1 MEAQAFTILV
11 ADDSE
16 DAAESLGMLLEFEG
30 HRVVIA
36 HDGPRALAAAEQ
48 HRPDIAILDIGMP
61 GLTGYEVAKRLRA
74 EPWGRDMLLIAATGW
89 SQEEDRLRALDAG
102 FDRHLVKP
110 MDGTELAQSLS
121 PWLAEARGRA
131 AR

>member
-36 HDGPRALAAAEQ
+36 HDGPRALAAAEA

-61 GLTGYEVAKRLRA
+61 GMNGYDVARRMRA
-74 EPWGRDMLLIAATGW
+74 EAWGREMLIIAATGW

-110 MDGTELAQSLS
+110 MDGTELAQSLA
-121 PWLAEARGRA
+121 PWRDEARRRRTA
-131 AR
+131 